1 MSIYRKQLKWND
13 RQKVITFDREED
25 ESNWKM
31 CSSERVS
38 VGDELRNA
46 RAMPAQSPEITCSE
60 KNFIGQGKDDLP
72 AYTSV
77 TQGRAAGPVHDLTSS
92 AIVRAKSC
100 LPYNTSV
107 G

>member
-1 MSIYRKQLKWND
+1 M
-13 RQKVITFDREED
+13 VILIAKSLQGEAD
-25 ESNWKM
+25 
-31 CSSERVS
+31 VS
-38 VGDELRNA
+38 GDELRNA